1 LQQKFLISNFYFFL
15 KTFKSKPMKEISHRA
30 SASQIL
36 LTVAAFVVV
45 IAGMRA
51 AVTIVV
57 PFLLA
62 AFIAIISAP
71 PLFWL
76 HRKGLPIWL
85 ALIIV
90 ISGVLLIGFLISG
103 LVGSSIKD
111 FSSDLPVYEAKL
123 RALIAGV
130 VTWLESH
137 KIDTAGL
144 AVTKL
149 FDTGAAMKLVARG
162 LNSLG
167 QVLTNGL
174 LILMIVIFML
184 IEASSFPVKLYT
196 ILGDEKN
203 SLENFDKFINTVKQ
217 YMAIKT
223 WVSLATGI
231 AVFILL
237 AIVGV
242 NYAVLWGLLTF
253 FLNYV
258 PNIGSIIAAIPAVL
272 LALIQLGFAKSVI
285 VAAGFVV
292 INLLMGNVIEPR
304 FMGRGLGLSTLV
316 VFLSLIFWGWVLGPV
331 GMLLSVPLTM
341 TAKIALDSREET
353 RWLAILLGPEIAA
366 KNGMPTIEEDEI
378 IEHP

>member
-1 LQQKFLISNFYFFL
+1 
-15 KTFKSKPMKEISHRA
+15 
-30 SASQIL
+30 
-36 LTVAAFVVV
+36 
-45 IAGMRA
+45 
-51 AVTIVV
+51 
-57 PFLLA
+57 
-62 AFIAIISAP
+62 
-71 PLFWL
+71 
-76 HRKGLPIWL
+76 
-85 ALIIV
+85 
-90 ISGVLLIGFLISG
+90 
-103 LVGSSIKD
+103 
-111 FSSDLPVYEAKL
+111 
-123 RALIAGV
+123 
-130 VTWLESH
+130 
-137 KIDTAGL
+137 
-144 AVTKL
+144 
-149 FDTGAAMKLVARG
+149 
-162 LNSLG
+162 
-167 QVLTNGL
+167 
-174 LILMIVIFML
+174 
-184 IEASSFPVKLYT
+184 
-196 ILGDEKN
+196 
-203 SLENFDKFINTVKQ
+203 
-217 YMAIKT
+217 MAIKT
-223 WVSLATGI
+223 WMSLATGI

-272 LALIQLGFAKSVI
+272 LALIQLGFVKSVI

-366 KNGMPTIEEDEI
+366 KNGMPTTEEAEI